1 MNISDNTSLEAI
13 FDVIFGNTY
22 QYTKS
27 VAFDEEH
34 KSETV
39 SNMIAEITDMHSTI
53 EHYKAILLVIISCI
67 LIKVIFG

>member
-1 MNISDNTSLEAI
+1 MNINDNTSLETI
-13 FDVIFGNTY
+13 FDVIFGNSY
-22 QYTKS
+22 QYPKS

-39 SNMIAEITDMHSTI
+39 SNMVAEITDMHSTI
-53 EHYKAILLVIISCI
+53 EHYKAIFLVAIACI